1 MLTQCPNCQTVFRL
15 TGKALRAAH
24 GFVRCGHCDLQF
36 DAIHQLLDDDE
47 LDSVAEQASPHTLL
61 PASDLPAKQTTKL
74 IPKTESF
81 SHEEIVMEGN
91 RIEISGL
98 YKQLD
103 ADDDIATITGTFA
116 AFEEFNQA
124 YSNWDI
130 SAEDIEATAD
140 DSLHTVDENEFET
153 LDPQTLLA
161 DEPLPEADI
170 NQADTAVNA
179 AHSIEASPLKSAS
192 EDSTQPNNNSMTA
205 DVPDEPALDSTTTA
219 NKTRHWPW
227 ATLSTVLIL
236 AVVAQGI
243 HHYRQQLASN
253 PSIGTQ
259 VRAFYTAL
267 GYPLPP
273 SADITLYSSNLSS
286 MVSDPQSA
294 GTLQLNASITNQATH
309 AQPYPWVSIRLEN
322 RFGTPIG
329 ARTFKPEEYLD
340 KALNETLMASGVTV
354 PINLAI
360 VDPGQD
366 AVGVKIDTC
375 LPLSTGLHCTHQ
387 GQQ

>member
-15 TGKALRAAH
+15 TGKALRTAR
-24 GFVRCGHCDLQF
+24 GFVRCGHCDLEF
-36 DAIHQLLDDDE
+36 DAIHQLLDEDE
-47 LDSVAEQASPHTLL
+47 LDSAATQASTP
-61 PASDLPAKQTTKL
+61 SSSN
-74 IPKTESF
+74 TESF
-81 SHEEIVMEGN
+81 SHEDIVMEGN

-98 YKQLD
+98 YKQFD
-103 ADDDIATITGTFA
+103 ADNDIATITGTFA
-116 AFEEFNQA
+116 AFEEFDQA

-130 SAEDIEATAD
+130 SPEDIEGTTD
-140 DSLHTVDENEFET
+140 ESLHSIDVGEEEFENLGIHT
-153 LDPQTLLA
+153 A
-161 DEPLPEADI
+161 IAGEPLPEKDSS
-170 NQADTAVNA
+170 QADAPVNA
-179 AHSIEASPLKSAS
+179 THALQNSPLKSS
-192 EDSTQPNNNSMTA
+192 PEDSIPPNSELIDTNA
-205 DVPDEPALDSTTTA
+205 PDKPALDSTTTA

-227 ATLSTVLIL
+227 AKLSLVLIL
-236 AVVAQGI
+236 AIVAQGI

-259 VRAFYTAL
+259 IRSLYAAL

-273 SADITLYSSNLSS
+273 SADITLYSSQLSS
-286 MVSDPQSA
+286 MVSDLQSA
-294 GTLQLNASITNQATH
+294 GTLQLNASITNQATA

-322 RFGTPIG
+322 RYGTAIG
-329 ARTFKPEEYLD
+329 VRTFKPEEYLN
-340 KALNETLMASGVTV
+340 KVPPETLMASGVTV

-375 LPLSTGLHCTHQ
+375 LPLSTGLHCTHE

>member
-61 PASDLPAKQTTKL
+61 PASDLPSGKTVTSL
-74 IPKTESF
+74 SKTESF

-140 DSLHTVDENEFET
+140 DSLHSVDENELET
-153 LDPQTLLA
+153 FDPQTLLT
-161 DEPLPEADI
+161 DELLPEADI
-170 NQADTAVNA
+170 NKANTAVNA
-179 AHSIEASPLKSAS
+179 THSIEASPLKSGS
-192 EDSTQPNNNSMTA
+192 ENLTQPNNTSTSDDA
-205 DVPDEPALDSTTTA
+205 PKEPALDSTTTA

-227 ATLSTVLIL
+227 ATLSVALIF
-236 AVVAQGI
+236 AITAQGV
-243 HHYRQQLASN
+243 HHYRLQLASN

-259 VRAFYTAL
+259 VRSLYASL
-267 GYPLPP
+267 GHPLPP
-273 SADITLYSSNLSS
+273 SADITRYSSTLSS
-286 MVSDPQSA
+286 MVSDLQSPS
-294 GTLQLNASITNQATH
+294 TLRLNASITNQADS
-309 AQPYPWVSIRLEN
+309 AQPYPWLSIRLEN

-329 ARTFKPEEYLD
+329 ARTFRPEEYLD
-340 KALNETLMASGVTV
+340 KAPHETLMASGVTV

-360 VDPGQD
+360 IDPGQD

-375 LPLSTGLHCTHQ
+375 LPLSTGLHSTHQ